1 MARLGSILIA
11 DDEDTFRQSTAYLL
25 QERGYRCDCASNGTE
40 ALRLFRENEY
50 DLLVAD
56 IKMPGNDDLNLVR
69 RAQEVTGGTPVILVT
84 GYPSIDTATRS
95 VPLPVVA
102 YLTKPVDFEEL
113 CSNVE
118 AVMVR
123 SRTKR
128 LADRTVKSMRSCV
141 EELDQAIRD
150 LGGIDQPEGRAGL
163 VGSMET
169 TGRSLAECYQA
180 VHRFHVLLA
189 GKNAAIDPCRIL
201 DCSRLKVLEQAVQE
215 SIDVIERTKNSFKS
229 KELGTLRRHLKGVMG
244 GRNREPSGDVL

>member
-1 MARLGSILIA
+1 MTQLGSILIA

-25 QERGYRCDCASNGTE
+25 QERGYRCDCAADGTE
-40 ALRLFRENEY
+40 ALRLVREKDY

-69 RAQEVTGGTPVILVT
+69 RAQELTGGTPVILVT

-118 AVMVR
+118 AVMLR

-128 LADRTVKSMRSCV
+128 LGDRTIKCMKNCAD
-141 EELDQAIRD
+141 ELHEAIRD
-150 LGGIDQPEGRAGL
+150 LSAMGQPEGLAGL
-163 VGSMET
+163 VGSLET
-169 TGRSLAECYQA
+169 TGRSLAECYHA
-180 VHRFHVLLA
+180 VHRFHVSLA
-189 GKNAAIDPCRIL
+189 GKNAAIDPCRVL
-201 DCSRLKVLEQAVQE
+201 DCSRLKILERAVQE
-215 SIDVIERTKNSFKS
+215 SIDVIGRTKNSFKS

-244 GRNREPSGDVL
+244 GGKREANGEVL